1 MKKFFAAVLA
11 AAMALSM
18 ASTAFGAKTLTVSG
32 PGDAAQD
39 YFTVKGLLTDN
50 ANRSEINVEDYY
62 LYTQKS
68 DDMVFKFQVSS
79 KDRLRADVTDGKIS
93 VSARRETGNVYK
105 VTVKPKFGVRDFDLK
120 SWKVELDVG
129 NKTYF
134 IKGKGAYS
142 DTQEVTPGDRLA
154 VRDSKTGA
162 SNGETGSI
170 FAFDEVLDE
179 ETRIRCHDYVDVFF
193 KGNYGTDKEN
203 MRVSTDEIAEV
214 SKFFGDVDLD
224 FYDFIGT
231 PKFATKVKV
240 VIDADPN
247 SVLYSYNKKTGD
259 LTRIDADYESDGWA
273 FTAKTLG
280 TYILAEEEYDAGN
293 VNKE

>member
-1 MKKFFAAVLA
+1 MKKILATVLA
-11 AAMALSM
+11 GVIALGM
-18 ASTAFGAKTLTVSG
+18 ASMAFGAQKLTVTN
-32 PGDAAQD
+32 PGDTTEN
-39 YFTVKGLLTDN
+39 YFTINGLLTSN
-50 ANRSEINVEDYY
+50 VNRSEINVEDYY

-68 DDMVFKFQVSS
+68 DDMIFKFQVGNNE
-79 KDRLRADVTDGKIS
+79 RLRADVTDGKIS
-93 VSARRETGNVYK
+93 VSARRETGNTYK
-105 VTVKPKFGVRDFDLK
+105 ITVKPKFGVRDFDLQ

-142 DTQEVTPGDRLA
+142 DTQTVNSGDRLW
-154 VRDSKTGA
+154 VRDSKTGDA
-162 SNGETGSI
+162 SGNTGYI
-170 FAFDEVLDE
+170 FEFDEVLDE
-179 ETRIRCHDYVDVFF
+179 ETRLRCHDYVDVFF

-203 MRVSTDEIAEV
+203 MRVVTDEISEV
-214 SKFFGDVDLD
+214 SKFFGDIDLD

-259 LTRIDADYESDGWA
+259 LTRVDADYESDGWA

-280 TYILAEEEYDAGN
+280 TYVLAEEEYDAGN
-293 VNKE
+293 TKAE